1 MWKMWKNLEIHKMI
15 CYHCGYEWEYKGK
28 HPFYACCPKC
38 MKKVSLKKAVRLM
51 GEKEEHP

>member
-1 MWKMWKNLEIHKMI
+1 MI

-51 GEKEEHP
+51 GDQKEASE